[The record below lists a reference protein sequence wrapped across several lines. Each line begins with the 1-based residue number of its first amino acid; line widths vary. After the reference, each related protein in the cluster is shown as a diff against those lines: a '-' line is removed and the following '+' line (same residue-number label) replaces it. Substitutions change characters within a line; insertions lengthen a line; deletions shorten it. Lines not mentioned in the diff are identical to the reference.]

1 MKTFI
6 TLALF
11 INMVFSFSV
20 HAAEVDLKQY
30 YNQPY
35 SQVRESLINDGWQVV
50 PNKQIN
56 DTSLYAQSI
65 YEKGYPEVLECIS
78 MERDQCQFVLSKNKQ
93 YILVTT
99 KEKSLNVESI
109 DFTH

>member
-1 MKTFI
+1 MI
-6 TLALF
+6 IALF
-11 INMVFSFSV
+11 SSSVFSLSV

-35 SQVRESLINDGWQVV
+35 AQVRDSLLNDGWQVV

-56 DTSLYAQSI
+56 ETSLYAQSI
-65 YEKGYPEVLECIS
+65 FEKGYQEVVDCIS
-78 MERDQCQFVLSKNKQ
+78 MERDQCQFILMKNKQ
-93 YILVTT
+93 HILVTT

-109 DFTH
+109 DFNH